1 MPKLAQL
8 KYEPPENLKR
18 FAGPGVAREAK
29 LLAARGMLPLPPRDL
44 AYVLFSLT
52 QETDPELKDPATKSL
67 VKMPENIL
75 KQLLDDPKSHPL
87 LLDFFAHNV
96 TLDSPLQEAI
106 ALNRSTHDETIA
118 FQATMTN
125 KRLVDII
132 SENQLRILR
141 CPDIVDALSENPLTG
156 QAQLD
161 RILKFVALETRR
173 AQKQAP
179 AAEAMEVEI
188 EEVEEPKAEKAE
200 TGADSQPEE
209 EEEVGAV
216 TDEDEEIGAVTLGE
230 ESPWAKMT
238 FDTDLL
244 KDHDTMSDEELAEL
258 ETNLYKKV
266 QNMKVSQKIK
276 LAIAG
281 GANARALLIK
291 DSNKMV
297 SCAVLKSPRITEN
310 EIEAFTKSRS
320 LAEDVIRIIANSK
333 EWTKSYQVKMNL
345 VQNPKCP
352 QADCMRF
359 LNFLRDKDLKD
370 IAKSKNVSSN
380 VATQAKRM
388 IQRKEEK
395 SKPGQKKGH

>member
-8 KYEPPENLKR
+8 QYEPPENLQR
-18 FAGPGVAREAK
+18 FVGPGVAREAK

-52 QETDPELKDPATKSL
+52 RETDPELKDPAAKSL
-67 VKMPENIL
+67 LKMPENIL
-75 KQLLDDPKSHPL
+75 KQLLEDVKSHPL
-87 LLDFFAHNV
+87 LLDFFSRNV
-96 TLDSPLQEAI
+96 PIDSPLQEII

-118 FQATMTN
+118 FQALMPN

-141 CPDIVDALSENPLTG
+141 NPDIVDALSENPLTG

-173 AQKQAP
+173 AQKQA
-179 AAEAMEVEI
+179 AVADTMEVEI
-188 EEVEEPKAEKAE
+188 EEVEEPKEEKAE
-200 TGADSQPEE
+200 TGESPEAE
-209 EEEVGAV
+209 VEEVGAV
-216 TDEDEEIGAVTLGE
+216 TDEDEEVGAVTLGE

-238 FDTDLL
+238 FDADLL
-244 KDHDTMSDEELAEL
+244 HDHQTMTDEELE
-258 ETNLYKKV
+258 EIESNLYKKI

-333 EWTKSYQVKMNL
+333 EWTKSYQVKLNL